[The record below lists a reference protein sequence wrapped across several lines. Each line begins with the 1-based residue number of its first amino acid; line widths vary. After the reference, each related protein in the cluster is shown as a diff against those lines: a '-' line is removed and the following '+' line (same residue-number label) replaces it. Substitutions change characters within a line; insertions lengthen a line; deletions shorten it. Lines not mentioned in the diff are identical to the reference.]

1 MEDKGLNTNK
11 TNEGVRGRWSEPE
24 KHMYAHTH
32 ARIEFNRCSN
42 NLFKKIHDMHWETL
56 GELALNDA

>member
-1 MEDKGLNTNK
+1 MEDKGLNK

-32 ARIEFNRCSN
+32 ARTQSN
-42 NLFKKIHDMHWETL
+42 LIDVLTIFSRKSMTCT
-56 GELALNDA
+56 GRP